1 MKPLI
6 KYRGGKSKEIPSFIK
21 YIPNNFETYYEP
33 FFGGGAVFFHLEP
46 QKAVLNDI
54 NVRLMNFYKDI
65 QNNYTIVRQ
74 QLAELQTTYETNQRK
89 YSSLKN
95 IMPSERIENK
105 NESLYY
111 LIRDIFNK
119 KISSNYLDSV
129 VYFFINKTVY
139 SGMIRYNAQGEFNVP
154 FGRYKNFNTQL
165 ITIKHHKLLKKATL
179 LTGDYSPTFS
189 MASENDF
196 MFLDPPYDCIF
207 NDYGNINI
215 TNGFNE
221 DEHRRLAKNFQK
233 LKCKAL
239 MIIGKTPLTL
249 ELYKNFIRE
258 EYFKSYAVNIRN
270 RFKSESQ
277 HIIVTNY

>member
-65 QNNYTIVRQ
+65 QKNYTIVRQ

-119 KISSNYLDSV
+119 K
-129 VYFFINKTVY
+129 T
-139 SGMIRYNAQGEFNVP
+139 
-154 FGRYKNFNTQL
+154 T
-165 ITIKHHKLLKKATL
+165 
-179 LTGDYSPTFS
+179 
-189 MASENDF
+189 
-196 MFLDPPYDCIF
+196 
-207 NDYGNINI
+207 
-215 TNGFNE
+215 
-221 DEHRRLAKNFQK
+221 
-233 LKCKAL
+233 
-239 MIIGKTPLTL
+239 
-249 ELYKNFIRE
+249 
-258 EYFKSYAVNIRN
+258 
-270 RFKSESQ
+270 
-277 HIIVTNY
+277 